1 MKENYYDENNPGVD
15 VPIKDNNELKNNNKT
30 TKIPK
35 KKVNKYEDKVNFY
48 KKMGNA
54 IYKYNGF
61 YLLIGC
67 GLTYLLIVILDT
79 IFSNAL
85 KWETSELTEGFL
97 ELVKFVISTLMGYVF
112 SETKK
117 NENDEN

>member
-1 MKENYYDENNPGVD
+1 MKENYYDEINFGIDEPLL
-15 VPIKDNNELKNNNKT
+15 KDNNELKNNNKKT
-30 TKIPK
+30 TMSPSKA
-35 KKVNKYEDKVNFY
+35 NKLEEKANYY

-54 IYKYNGF
+54 IYKFYGF

-67 GLTYLLIVILDT
+67 GVTYLLIVILDT

-85 KWETSELTEGFL
+85 DWKTSELTEGFL

-112 SETKK
+112 SETQK
-117 NENDEN
+117 NKNK